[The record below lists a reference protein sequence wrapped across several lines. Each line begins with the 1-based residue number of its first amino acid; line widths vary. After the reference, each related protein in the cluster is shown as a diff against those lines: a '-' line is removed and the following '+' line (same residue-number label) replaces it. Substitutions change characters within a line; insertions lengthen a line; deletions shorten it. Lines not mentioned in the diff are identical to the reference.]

1 MKTRGGFSNAWHLA
15 LRSGSVW
22 LLIGLLF
29 TGCSSGKEFQR
40 FARTDETGLY
50 ILRPN
55 SPVLA
60 IYSFDVDLYRYP
72 GHFSQGGETLAK
84 SVSLHTGEYIYLKL
98 TPGFYLIHL
107 KEQEGHRHILHIR
120 SGQTSIRSIEIFNRA
135 PFSRADIRIIELDR
149 EQAAAFLITEAGRMY
164 AHTQSEDH

>member
-1 MKTRGGFSNAWHLA
+1 MA
-15 LRSGSVW
+15 SGSATW
-22 LLIGLLF
+22 DCLAADRPSAYRMQLRKRIPAICEDGRNGAIHSQ
-29 TGCSSGKEFQR
+29 TEFP
-40 FARTDETGLY
+40 
-50 ILRPN
+50 I
-55 SPVLA
+55 LA
-60 IYSFDVDLYRYP
+60 IYSFDVDIYRYP

-120 SGQTSIRSIEIFNRA
+120 SGQTSIRSIEIFNRE

-164 AHTQSEDH
+164 AHTQSEDQ

>member
-1 MKTRGGFSNAWHLA
+1 MEYAGTGDKAAMKTRGGLSKAWHLP

-29 TGCSSGKEFQR
+29 TACSSGKEFQR
-40 FARTDETGLY
+40 FTKTGETGLY

-98 TPGFYLIHL
+98 TPGSYLIHL
-107 KEQEGHRHILHIR
+107 KEQEGHRHILAI
-120 SGQTSIRSIEIFNRA
+120 SPI
-135 PFSRADIRIIELDR
+135 ADRKSDTIGERPR
-149 EQAAAFLITEAGRMY
+149 PAQEA
-164 AHTQSEDH
+164 